1 MVPFSA
7 IAMSACAAPR
17 IEVYTEL
24 VCLAHRPEY
33 TVGDRNTIQHPTP
46 IDTLSVSSAFQI
58 ISAVMDTNTNIAD
71 SFSYESAVQKD
82 DRQRKCFEDPVVQ
95 AATAKLIAGEHIHP
109 PPSPAPSPGT
119 RSEDTTEDTCV
130 YSLDYNYGCAWLPDD
145 RMVGICK
152 LASSFPIYA
161 RPGQSLIIFRVL
173 S

>member
-33 TVGDRNTIQHPTP
+33 TVGDRNMIQHPTP

-58 ISAVMDTNTNIAD
+58 ISAVIDRNSIND
-71 SFSYESAVQKD
+71 NPLSYESAAQKD

-95 AATAKLIAGEHIHP
+95 AATAKLIAGEYIP
-109 PPSPAPSPGT
+109 YPG
-119 RSEDTTEDTCV
+119 RDVRAILRLFLCIVLTTTMGV
-130 YSLDYNYGCAWLPDD
+130 LGCLTTAWWGSVSML
-145 RMVGICK
+145 
-152 LASSFPIYA
+152 SSFPMYA
-161 RPGQSLIIFRVL
+161 RPAQSLIIFYVL
-173 S
+173 F

>member
-33 TVGDRNTIQHPTP
+33 TVGDRNMIQHPTP

-58 ISAVMDTNTNIAD
+58 ISAVIDTNSNNAD
-71 SFSYESAVQKD
+71 PLSYESAAQRD

-95 AATAKLIAGEHIHP
+95 AATAKLIAGEYIAP
-109 PPSPAPSPGT
+109 PGLPGT
-119 RSEDTTEDTCV
+119 RSEDSTEAISL
-130 YSLDYNYGCAWLPDD
+130 YSLDYNYGCAWLPDN

-152 LASSFPIYA
+152 LAF
-161 RPGQSLIIFRVL
+161 IFSHVCPAGSISNYISCVVL
-173 S
+173 AL

>member
-33 TVGDRNTIQHPTP
+33 TVGDRNMIQHPTP
-46 IDTLSVSSAFQI
+46 IGTLSVSSAFQI

-71 SFSYESAVQKD
+71 SFSYESAAQKD

-95 AATAKLIAGEHIHP
+95 AATAKLIAGEYIAP
-109 PPSPAPSPGT
+109 PPSPGLDLRTVLRLLLCTVLTTTMGVLGCLTTAWWGSVSLLHPFPSMPG
-119 RSEDTTEDTCV
+119 
-130 YSLDYNYGCAWLPDD
+130 
-145 RMVGICK
+145 
-152 LASSFPIYA
+152 
-161 RPGQSLIIFRVL
+161 RVNL
-173 S
+173 

>member
-24 VCLAHRPEY
+24 VCMAHRPEY
-33 TVGDRNTIQHPTP
+33 TVGDRNMIQHPTP

-71 SFSYESAVQKD
+71 SFSYESAAQKD

-95 AATAKLIAGEHIHP
+95 AATAKLIAGEYIAP
-109 PPSPAPSPGT
+109 PLPGT
-119 RSEDTTEDTCV
+119 RSEDSTEVTSV

-145 RMVGICK
+145 RLVGICK

>member
-33 TVGDRNTIQHPTP
+33 TVGDRNMIQHPTP

-58 ISAVMDTNTNIAD
+58 ISAVIDTNSNNAD
-71 SFSYESAVQKD
+71 PLSYESAAQRD

-95 AATAKLIAGEHIHP
+95 AATAKLIAGEYIAP
-109 PPSPAPSPGT
+109 PASPGLDLRT
-119 RSEDTTEDTCV
+119 VLRLSLCTVLTTTMGVLGCLTTAWWGSV
-130 YSLDYNYGCAWLPDD
+130 SLL
-145 RMVGICK
+145 
-152 LASSFPIYA
+152 SSFPMYV
-161 RPGQSLIIFRVL
+161 RPAQSLIIFHVL
-173 S
+173 F

>member
-24 VCLAHRPEY
+24 VCMAHRPEY
-33 TVGDRNTIQHPTP
+33 TVGDRNMIQHPTP

-71 SFSYESAVQKD
+71 SFSYESAAQKD

-95 AATAKLIAGEHIHP
+95 AATAKLIAGEYIAP
-109 PPSPAPSPGT
+109 PPPPRNS
-119 RSEDTTEDTCV
+119 
-130 YSLDYNYGCAWLPDD
+130 
-145 RMVGICK
+145 I
-152 LASSFPIYA
+152 
-161 RPGQSLIIFRVL
+161 
-173 S
+173 